1 MTFLLPPII
10 FEAGFNLQVW
20 RPFGVGLGPG
30 LGDLPSLPPSLPRP
44 LSQLSEALARAHKP

>member
-30 LGDLPSLPPSLPRP
+30 LGDLPSLPPSLPP
-44 LSQLSEALARAHKP
+44 SLAPYLSSVRR